1 MRNNRV
7 LRLTLLTL
15 DGLMDAFYRLPRSTT
30 MDKYR
35 IELDKT
41 SDPMKLTTELAP
53 TVAMHSRKTPLQLGY
68 RGLTKSCL

>member
-1 MRNNRV
+1 
-7 LRLTLLTL
+7 
-15 DGLMDAFYRLPRSTT
+15 MDALYRLPRSTT

-41 SDPMKLTTELAP
+41 SDPMTLTTELAP

-68 RGLTKSCL
+68 RGLTKSCM